1 MTRFQETIK
10 MYDASLKICDSSFTC
25 DLGLNKFGISLQ
37 ISLQIEI
44 LQFAKKEMELNICQE
59 IQTTIQRNPKQ
70 FWRQML

>member
-37 ISLQIEI
+37 IEI
-44 LQFAKKEMELNICQE
+44 LQFAKKEMELNICLE